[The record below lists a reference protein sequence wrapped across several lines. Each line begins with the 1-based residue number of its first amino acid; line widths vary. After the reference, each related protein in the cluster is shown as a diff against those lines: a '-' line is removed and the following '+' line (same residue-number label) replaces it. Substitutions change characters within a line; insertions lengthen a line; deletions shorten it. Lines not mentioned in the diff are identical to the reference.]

1 MLLDMQEETGN
12 VPKALEDRPVL
23 DERWSYAKEVFD
35 DLSGSRPYTM
45 SGPLPIPVSE
55 YAAYAAGH
63 KFNSL
68 EWVEVFEDLQIIDTI
83 WLDEISKR
91 QPKKGS

>member
-1 MLLDMQEETGN
+1 MLLEMQEETGN

-23 DERWSYAKEVFD
+23 AERWSYAKEVFD

-45 SGPLPIPVSE
+45 NGPLPIPVTE
-55 YAAYAAGH
+55 YAAYAAGY
-63 KFNSL
+63 KFSSI
-68 EWVEVFEDLQIIDTI
+68 EWREVFEDLQIIDTV
-83 WLDEISKR
+83 WLDEIGKR